1 MCLPILL
8 LYKTVCYYSSAS
20 ECALLICL
28 TLSSFGRDGKSFQ
41 CFFGS
46 ECCRNTVF
54 PRNPSSGGKVCVGGG
69 LKANL
74 GKVVEG
80 EPLNHQQVTGRRVST
95 GRADVSL
102 WEGGWIWADGYI

>member
-1 MCLPILL
+1 M
-8 LYKTVCYYSSAS
+8 
-20 ECALLICL
+20 
-28 TLSSFGRDGKSFQ
+28 
-41 CFFGS
+41 
-46 ECCRNTVF
+46 
-54 PRNPSSGGKVCVGGG
+54 CVGGG